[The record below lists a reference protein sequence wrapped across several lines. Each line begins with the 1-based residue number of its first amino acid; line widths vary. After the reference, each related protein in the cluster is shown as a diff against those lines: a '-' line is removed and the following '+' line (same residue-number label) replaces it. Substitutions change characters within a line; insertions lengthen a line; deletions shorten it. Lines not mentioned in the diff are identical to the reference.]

1 MRLRDLFIPSF
12 RNRLLLFFL
21 VIVIIPMI
29 AVAVVLVQLLTKS
42 DQSRADAQL
51 SKVQNVAQNLYRQST
66 GQANAAGQAIVR
78 DVALRRAIADKDP
91 RAIQK
96 ALDKASRA
104 AGARRVLLELNGQG
118 AFPVGTEAGVAPA
131 RNALQYQNGKRV

>member
-29 AVAVVLVQLLTKS
+29 AVAVVLVQLLTRS

-66 GQANAAGQAIVR
+66 DQANAAGRAIVR
-78 DVALRRAIADKDP
+78 DVALRRAIADKDR
-91 RAIQK
+91 RA
-96 ALDKASRA
+96 L
-104 AGARRVLLELNGQG
+104 QG
-118 AFPVGTEAGVAPA
+118 ALHTAWGG
-131 RNALQYQNGKRV
+131 